1 MLQALGGGGIAAVRD
16 MEPAVGIAVL
26 LEFQHDAF
34 QRTMLTTG
42 LAENIQLPGLTCLT
56 DDPDAQH
63 PRHSSNGRLHAAI
76 AGQIGQRFQREEQM
90 GVLVVAEHLFTDL
103 VKLLPLS
110 QQIPQML
117 GQQALLRAGG
127 KAVQHEHPLAGVLL
141 LVFLGGQLGG
151 IVAAGQSARDGDG
164 IHLVGSLVGGQPVA
178 DVGAGG
184 RGLALIGT
192 QGLGHAHGIHRAVVQ
207 IFGIVGDDLQG
218 DAFKIHALQGVQAGG
233 GIHNNLGVHKHL
245 SPFRRQRMPQFFLL
259 F

>member
-1 MLQALGGGGIAAVRD
+1 
-16 MEPAVGIAVL
+16 
-26 LEFQHDAF
+26 
-34 QRTMLTTG
+34 
-42 LAENIQLPGLTCLT
+42 
-56 DDPDAQH
+56 
-63 PRHSSNGRLHAAI
+63 
-76 AGQIGQRFQREEQM
+76 M
-90 GVLVVAEHLFTDL
+90 GVLVVAEHLFTNL

-117 GQQALLRAGG
+117 GQQALLRAGR

-164 IHLVGSLVGGQPVA
+164 IHLVGSLVGGQPIA

-184 RGLALIGT
+184 RGLALIGA

-218 DAFKIHALQGVQAGG
+218 NAFKIHALQGVQAEESTTILVFISIYLHSGG
-233 GIHNNLGVHKHL
+233 SGCRSFSCCLNHYISFSKTC
-245 SPFRRQRMPQFFLL
+245 QL
-259 F
+259 FS